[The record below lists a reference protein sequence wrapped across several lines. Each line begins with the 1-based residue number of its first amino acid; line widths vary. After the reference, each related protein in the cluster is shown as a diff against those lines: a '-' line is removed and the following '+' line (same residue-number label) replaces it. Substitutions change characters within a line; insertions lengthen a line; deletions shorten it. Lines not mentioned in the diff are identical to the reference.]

1 MDQVL
6 SKKELSEEL
15 KSHDFKLITYTSDE
29 IRIKGISGISPFVI
43 IVMSFLGLCLIVF
56 GIISIFVIQNPE
68 YIAGT
73 LLILAGIALVF
84 LPYYNY
90 YSKSY
95 FELNFSRND
104 KCIMI
109 KKFNPFPQR
118 QIIKFDEISS
128 LKLLKNTLSTYV
140 DDTTKGSYIYSFA
153 VSLNLKNQDN
163 LSLIQFSKRDE
174 KIESFSVRFTDILTS
189 ITGIPKE
196 FESVT

>member
-6 SKKELSEEL
+6 SISELSEEL

-43 IVMSFLGLCLIVF
+43 IVMSFLGLCLIIF
-56 GIISIFVIQNPE
+56 GAVSIFVIQNPE

-73 LLILAGIALVF
+73 LLLLAGIALVF

-95 FELNFSRND
+95 FELDFNKKN

-109 KKFNPFPQR
+109 KKSNPFPQR
-118 QIIKFDEISS
+118 QIIRFDEIES
-128 LKLLKNTLSTYV
+128 LKLHKNTLSTYV

-153 VSLNLKNQDN
+153 VSLNLKNQNN
-163 LSLIQFSKRDE
+163 LNLIRFSKREE
-174 KIESFSVRFTDILTS
+174 KIESFAVRFTDILTS

-196 FESVT
+196 FESVI